1 MWPYLFEF
9 KRFVQPLQYLLDLLA
24 QKDHSGHWGSDLTT
38 ETPAV
43 YLCIGGKVFEEA
55 FQNFDDGMPFEL
67 LDVVRRKL
75 TLLLTVANAIHWD

>member
-1 MWPYLFEF
+1 M
-9 KRFVQPLQYLLDLLA
+9 
-24 QKDHSGHWGSDLTT
+24 T

-75 TLLLTVANAIHWD
+75 TLLLTVANAIH